1 MNNHERKETLQI
13 LIDLYMPEESDVIL
27 SRMPIQSEDK
37 DSKKFMDYT
46 YFLQRLN
53 YLPDELTGDDNID
66 QHRKNFLIEKAKEFH
81 YPTRRIDDAK
91 ATLRSY
97 E

>member
-1 MNNHERKETLQI
+1 MTNTERKDTLHI
-13 LIDLYMPEESDVIL
+13 LIDWYAPEDSDIIL
-27 SRMPIQSEDK
+27 SRMPIQSEDL
-37 DSKKFMDYT
+37 DGKKFMDYT

-53 YLPDELTGDDNID
+53 YLPDELTGDENID
-66 QHRKNFLIEKAKEFH
+66 QHRKNFLIEKAKEFR

>member
-1 MNNHERKETLQI
+1 MNNSERRETIQI
-13 LIDLYMPEESDVIL
+13 LSEWYAPEDLELSL
-27 SRMPIQSEDK
+27 SRMPLFDEDLS
-37 DSKKFMDYT
+37 DKKFMDYT

-91 ATLRSY
+91 ATMRSH